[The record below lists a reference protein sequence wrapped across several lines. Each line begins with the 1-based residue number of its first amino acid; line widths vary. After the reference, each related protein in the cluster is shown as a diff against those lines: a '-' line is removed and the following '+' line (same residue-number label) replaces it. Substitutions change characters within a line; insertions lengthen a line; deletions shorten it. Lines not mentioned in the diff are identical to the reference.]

1 MVYFFVGHETTS
13 IWSVTKCMQ
22 IAGLIL
28 LAFSAVINDSDYLEK
43 LITFVPGPSNLKNI
57 LDPKELAEG
66 CSYFFA
72 VVGVVLFGIGVL
84 GCCFICFKKK
94 WMLILVGWDAV
105 LSYSLRTFSYYCS
118 YILNCCILNVHPLT
132 STVAISVQLHI
143 LMIGNL
149 SHACYIDIYWLTFVY
164 VSELCLNFLF
174 LLDHCYLLFLS

>member
-1 MVYFFVGHETTS
+1 
-13 IWSVTKCMQ
+13 MQ

-94 WMLILVGWDAV
+94 WMLILVG
-105 LSYSLRTFSYYCS
+105 
-118 YILNCCILNVHPLT
+118 
-132 STVAISVQLHI
+132 
-143 LMIGNL
+143 
-149 SHACYIDIYWLTFVY
+149 
-164 VSELCLNFLF
+164 
-174 LLDHCYLLFLS
+174 